1 MADPRGQLCAG
12 ALFMAVLFPILYRFG
27 STKSRLVLILVCC
40 VPVFAVGAV
49 IGVIQDGQTTLP
61 ALPPAFLSTLPY
73 FAAAFLLLGLLLSF
87 SLSVRILERKEY

>member
-1 MADPRGQLCAG
+1 M
-12 ALFMAVLFPILYRFG
+12 
-27 STKSRLVLILVCC
+27 LILVCC

-73 FAAAFLLLGLLLSF
+73 FAAAILLLGLLLSF